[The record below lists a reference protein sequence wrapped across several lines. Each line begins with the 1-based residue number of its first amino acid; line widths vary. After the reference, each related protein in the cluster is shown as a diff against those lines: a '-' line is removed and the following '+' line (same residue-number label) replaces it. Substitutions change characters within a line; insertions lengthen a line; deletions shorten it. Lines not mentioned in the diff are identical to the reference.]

1 MKQTV
6 IVGMSGGVDSTV
18 AAYLLQQQG
27 YDVHGVFMK
36 NWEDPTEWS
45 GETAVYRKNR
55 INDCPWEVDLAD
67 ARLAAE
73 KLGIPFR
80 VMSFVNEYR
89 DLVFSEFVSE
99 LKAGRTP
106 NPDILCNQEIKFRLF
121 FERAL
126 AEEGVDFVATGHY
139 AKIGRV
145 VRDAA
150 DDGAFQLLKPADR
163 EKDQTYFLHRIDA
176 GVLPRVLFPLQDLTK
191 QQVRNI
197 ALEQGFLNAEKK
209 DSTGICF
216 IGDIDYKT
224 FIDQYIEKK
233 PGKIVLVAA
242 SGEREVIGEHQ
253 GLHFFTIGQR
263 RGIDIGGTGP
273 FYVFEKD
280 LASGKLLVTNDVD
293 DPRLFASECV
303 VEKMH
308 WLIALED
315 PRVQVGSQFECEVMI
330 RYRQKPQPATV
341 RVLGEGTIE
350 IEFKQPERA
359 VTPGQS
365 AVLYDS
371 NAVLGGGIIF

>member
-27 YDVHGVFMK
+27 YDVRGVFMK

-45 GETAVYRKNR
+45 GETAAYRKNR

-67 ARLAAE
+67 ARAAAE
-73 KLGIPFR
+73 KLGIPFQ
-80 VMSFVNEYR
+80 VMVFVNEYR
-89 DLVFSEFVSE
+89 DLVFTEFVSE

-126 AEEGVDFVATGHY
+126 AQEGVDFVATGHY
-139 AKIGRV
+139 AKIG
-145 VRDAA
+145 ASA
-150 DDGAFQLLKPADR
+150 DGEYQLQKPVDR
-163 EKDQTYFLHRIDA
+163 EKDQTYFLHRIDSS
-176 GVLPRVLFPLQDLTK
+176 VLPRVLFPLQDLTK
-191 QQVRNI
+191 SEVRKI
-197 ALEQGFLNAEKK
+197 AAEQGFINAAKK

-233 PGKIVLVAA
+233 LGNIVLVEADGA
-242 SGEREVIGEHQ
+242 RHVIGEHQ

-280 LASGKLLVTNDVD
+280 LATGDLLVTNDVD
-293 DPRLFASECV
+293 DVRLFAKECG

-308 WLIALED
+308 WLVSAED
-315 PRVQVGSQFECEVMI
+315 PRVHIGAQFECEVMI
-330 RYRQKPQPATV
+330 RYRQTPQPATV
-341 RVLGEGTIE
+341 TVEEGGRIAIAFHT
-350 IEFKQPERA
+350 PERA

-365 AVLYDS
+365 AVLYDGDV
-371 NAVLGGGIIF
+371 VLGGGIIS

>member
-27 YDVHGVFMK
+27 YDVQGVFMK

-55 INDCPWEVDLAD
+55 INDCPWEIDLAD
-67 ARLAAE
+67 ARAAAE

-80 VMSFVNEYR
+80 VMSFVNEYY

-139 AKIGRV
+139 AKINV
-145 VRDAA
+145 AA
-150 DDGAFQLLKPADR
+150 DGSFQLLKPADR
-163 EKDQTYFLHRIDA
+163 EKDQTYFLHRMNA

-191 QQVRNI
+191 GEVRKI

-273 FYVFEKD
+273 FYVFAKD
-280 LASGKLLVTNDVD
+280 MASGELLVTNNVD
-293 DPRLFASECV
+293 DPRLFARECR

-308 WLIALED
+308 WLVSAED
-315 PRVQVGSQFECEVMI
+315 ARVQVGSTFECEVMI
-330 RYRQKPQPATV
+330 RYRQTPQPATV
-341 RVLGEGTIE
+341 TVEEEGRIA
-350 IEFKQPERA
+350 IAFQSPERA

-365 AVLYDS
+365 AVLYDGDV
-371 NAVLGGGIIF
+371 VLGGGIIA